1 MSLEQTLLTVLQACN
16 CKYLICVEFLWKRN
30 WCVLLT
36 RILRLIFLV
45 GKKMNSDAVDTRFG
59 DLVTQRN
66 CSFAAAKL
74 PCWSGSNHVANS
86 VLNTLRWG
94 IIEPVPEAPCLHIY
108 FNFNMPRYYIPGS
121 GVIRRVMIG
130 ACFPPRLFFS
140 IFFHFR
146 FQIEIKSY
154 TEVQNTAQQRKVQRC
169 SFLLEATQHP
179 AISGPTSP
187 PSCLL
192 FYLPSYG

>member
-1 MSLEQTLLTVLQACN
+1 MSQEQTLLTVLQACN
-16 CKYLICVEFLWKRN
+16 CKYLTCVEFLWKRN

-86 VLNTLRWG
+86 VLNTLQWG
-94 IIEPVPEAPCLHIY
+94 IIEHVPEVTKNDVKTTIW
-108 FNFNMPRYYIPGS
+108 GW
-121 GVIRRVMIG
+121 
-130 ACFPPRLFFS
+130 
-140 IFFHFR
+140 R
-146 FQIEIKSY
+146 FLAKEKS
-154 TEVQNTAQQRKVQRC
+154 EESSC
-169 SFLLEATQHP
+169 HCHP
-179 AISGPTSP
+179 ALSTFLGTCVSDLGTTRKHVLRVPAQLEKSDIFGPVLWPCQLAYITLLNQSISTIESVDKHYWI
-187 PSCLL
+187 SR
-192 FYLPSYG
+192 